1 VTHIYIYICA
11 ITLSQR
17 KPILLETRADS
28 AKTLASMPSGSGPS
42 SPVASGSSTAA
53 AAAAAASSST
63 GSSSSR
69 GNIVARADDATEAS
83 LQRSFAKFIADTT
96 EATTLENAKVGLR
109 WCWRI
114 LCGAA
119 SHCAGE

>member
-42 SPVASGSSTAA
+42 SPVASGSST
-53 AAAAAASSST
+53 AAAAASSST

>member
-1 VTHIYIYICA
+1 
-11 ITLSQR
+11 
-17 KPILLETRADS
+17 
-28 AKTLASMPSGSGPS
+28 MPSGSGPS

-109 WCWRI
+109 WCGVFCVERRVI
-114 LCGAA
+114 ARVSDAGASNVLIRPIRAAATCA
-119 SHCAGE
+119 SVHARV